1 MLGEVVGVTGFFAS
15 EVGGVV
21 GAQDGLVV
29 DGDEGLD
36 GEVAEVGC
44 GGELAVLPGLV
55 GAQSGGLAVIVDF
68 HGVFH
73 FKN

>member
-1 MLGEVVGVTGFFAS
+1 LDGEVLGEVVGVAGFFAG

-21 GAQDGLVV
+21 GAQDGLAV

-44 GGELAVLPGLV
+44 GGELAIVPGLV
-55 GAQSGGLAVIVDF
+55 GA
-68 HGVFH
+68 
-73 FKN
+73 